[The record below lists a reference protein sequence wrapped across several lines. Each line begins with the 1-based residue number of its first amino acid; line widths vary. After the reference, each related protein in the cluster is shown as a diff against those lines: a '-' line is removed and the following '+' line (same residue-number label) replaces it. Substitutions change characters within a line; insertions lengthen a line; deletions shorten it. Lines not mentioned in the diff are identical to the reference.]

1 MAAPPCVAEVPPV
14 FLAGTEAHVLRAEA
28 GEYRL
33 WLAIP
38 QLPPPPGG
46 FPVLTLLD
54 ANASFAT
61 VTEIARQGA
70 VRAGATGIG
79 AAVVAGIAY
88 PGEAPYHRARR
99 GLDYTPG
106 PPAEESV
113 AHACGGR
120 DAFLALL
127 RGPVAALVA
136 TRCPVDATRQVLAGH
151 SLAGF
156 FALDVLAHDLGAFT
170 DYIAISP
177 SIWWDRPRLL
187 AGLQRPRQPVRAPR
201 VAIGVGEWEQGLTPW
216 EAGAPEAARTAER
229 RGRRAM
235 VENARA
241 MAGHIAASG
250 AEVSFRCYPE
260 ENHGSVLP
268 VAISRALRF
277 VLGQGGAPP
286 AAGA

>member
-1 MAAPPCVAEVPPV
+1 MAAPPCVAEFPPV
-14 FLAGTEAHVLRAEA
+14 TLAGTEEHVLHTSA

-33 WLAIP
+33 WLSIP
-38 QLPPPPGG
+38 RAEPPPAG
-46 FPVLTLLD
+46 FPVVTLLD

-61 VTEIARQGA
+61 VVEIARQGA

-88 PGEAPYHRARR
+88 PGDAPYHRARR

-106 PPAEESV
+106 PPAEEAV

-127 RGPVAALVA
+127 RGPAAALVA
-136 TRCPVDATRQVLAGH
+136 ERCPVDAGRRVLAGH

-156 FALDVLAHDLGAFT
+156 FALDVLAHDPDAFS

-177 SIWWDRPRLL
+177 SVWWNKGRLL
-187 AGLQRPRQPVRAPR
+187 AGLGATPRMARAPR
-201 VAIGVGEWEQGLTPW
+201 VAIGVGEWEQALTPW
-216 EAGAPEAARTAER
+216 EAGSPEAARTAER

-235 VENARA
+235 VDNARA
-241 MAGHIAASG
+241 MAERIAATG
-250 AEVSFRCYPE
+250 AETRFRCYPE

-277 VLGQGGAPP
+277 VLG
-286 AAGA
+286 

>member
-1 MAAPPCVAEVPPV
+1 MAAPPCVVEVPPV
-14 FLAGTEAHVLRAEA
+14 TIAGTEAHVLHADA

-38 QLPPPPGG
+38 QVPPPPGG

-79 AAVVAGIAY
+79 ATVVVGIAY

-106 PPAEESV
+106 PPADESI

-127 RGPVAALVA
+127 RGPVAELVA
-136 TRCPVDATRQVLAGH
+136 ARCPVDAGRQVLAGH

-156 FALDVLAHDLGAFT
+156 FTLDVLAHDPTAFT

-177 SIWWDRPRLL
+177 SIWWDKARLL
-187 AGLQRPRQPVRAPR
+187 AGLARTPRPARAPR

-235 VENARA
+235 VDNARA
-241 MAGHIAASG
+241 MAERIAASG
-250 AEVSFRCYPE
+250 AEVNFRCYPE

-268 VAISRALRF
+268 VGISRALRF
-277 VLGQGGAPP
+277 VLG
-286 AAGA
+286 

>member
-1 MAAPPCVAEVPPV
+1 MAEVPPAISAV
-14 FLAGTEAHVLRAEA
+14 TLAGTEAHGLHTSA

-38 QLPPPPGG
+38 QVPPPPGG

-79 AAVVAGIAY
+79 ATVVAGIAY

-106 PPAEESV
+106 PPAEETV
-113 AHACGGR
+113 AHASGGR

-127 RGPVAALVA
+127 RGPVAELVA
-136 TRCPVDATRQVLAGH
+136 ASCLVDTTRQVLAGH

-156 FALDVLAHDLGAFT
+156 FTLDVLAHDPDAFT

-177 SIWWDRPRLL
+177 SIWWDKPRLL
-187 AGLQRPRQPVRAPR
+187 AGLQQAHRPTRAPR

-235 VENARA
+235 VDNAQA
-241 MAGHIAASG
+241 MASHIAAGG
-250 AEVSFRCYPE
+250 AEVSFRVYPE

-277 VLGQGGAPP
+277 VLGQGGASSAP
-286 AAGA
+286 GA